1 MTDAPI
7 TKAMRDRIEVAVA
20 CLDRLAALVAS
31 WRPTD
36 DGYRVAD
43 DRDAWV
49 STAQA
54 ALDAVDRVLDGLDAG
69 RLCDAATTCRCRID
83 EVLRTDRLISACVVD
98 RMRSARTALGIAGQV
113 IRPTW
118 ATIPLRYIKSAT
130 NENRPDNLL
139 RRLRIR
145 HVRHARC
152 SGEVY
157 AHPHDLVAVGI
168 LTVEQIADF
177 LLTTPSEH
185 PQTSSRPSEA
195 VPAS

>member
-1 MTDAPI
+1 MP
-7 TKAMRDRIEVAVA
+7 KHLRDRVEIAVA
-20 CLDRLAALVAS
+20 HLDRLAALVTS

-36 DGYRVAD
+36 DEFLIAD
-43 DRDAWV
+43 DRDAWAV
-49 STAQA
+49 TAEA
-54 ALDAVDRVLDGLDAG
+54 AGDAVDRVLDGLQAG
-69 RLCDAATTCRCRID
+69 RLRDAATTCRRRVN
-83 EVLRTDRLISACVVD
+83 EVLRTDRLVSASVVD
-98 RMRSARTALGIAGQV
+98 RMRSARTALGIEGQV

-118 ATIPLRYIKSAT
+118 ATIPLRYIKAAT
-130 NENRPDNLL
+130 NETRADNLL

-177 LLTTPSEH
+177 LLTGPSPD
-185 PQTSSRPSEA
+185 PQISSRPSEA